1 MKNLFK
7 LFTLILLS
15 SFNLSAQETL
25 LASNESLNLKTCTLT
40 IEMTDFNSDKGEAL
54 IAIYDSKGNWL
65 GKSYQGKKSSI
76 ENGKAIVVFTDIPYG
91 TYAAS
96 AFHDKDLDGKL
107 KTGLFGIPTEPYASS
122 RGAKARFGP
131 PKWNDAKF
139 ELNSATSKEII
150 KF

>member
-1 MKNLFK
+1 MKNLIK
-7 LFTLILLS
+7 LFTLLLIS
-15 SFNLSAQETL
+15 AFNLNAQDTL
-25 LASNESLNLKTCTLT
+25 LASSDLPQTETCTLT
-40 IEMTDFNSDKGEAL
+40 IEMTDLGSDKGEAL
-54 IAIYDSKGNWL
+54 IAIYDTKENWL
-65 GKSYQGKKSSI
+65 GRSYQGKKSSI

-96 AFHDKDLDGKL
+96 AFHDKDMDGKL

-122 RGAKARFGP
+122 RGAKGRFGP

-139 ELNSATSKEII
+139 VLNSATTKETI